1 MQDVK
6 SYTIWDIFVTLC
18 TRWKYP
24 VTFCHNSIAWHQRA
38 KVKNVDV
45 KVQMWAR
52 KWKGVHVTN
61 PAKTVVPS
69 RHSEVR
75 GRLLQSG
82 HWIILSEPPESGFTQ
97 GQEDKRYP
105 PWLSGARL
113 VQQCMLYYCCII
125 MSCFTRSHL
134 RLGRFNCFTSL
145 NKH

>member
-1 MQDVK
+1 MQVEEFMSQYMQGVK
-6 SYTIWDIFVTLC
+6 SYTIWAIFVTLC
-18 TRWKYP
+18 VRWMYP

-82 HWIILSEPPESGFTQ
+82 HSESFCQNLRSQDLPRDRRINDIRPDCQGHALLSS
-97 GQEDKRYP
+97 
-105 PWLSGARL
+105 A
-113 VQQCMLYYCCII
+113 CCII
-125 MSCFTRSHL
+125 AALLWVVSRVATL
-134 RLGRFNCFTSL
+134 D
-145 NKH
+145 